1 VQEAHCEEGSL
12 GGGVEMQRVPGD
24 KEDKVFKKEG
34 GRKGLREHKSRGKL
48 IENTLFAYMD
58 FHMKNSPLYY

>member
-24 KEDKVFKKEG
+24 KEDKVFKK
-34 GRKGLREHKSRGKL
+34 GRRKKGVKR
-48 IENTLFAYMD
+48 T
-58 FHMKNSPLYY
+58 